1 MECFTL
7 PLDRT
12 QAGTLKRAASR
23 LACTRSIVNRNVSLA
38 RAMVGRVVE
47 LQTHQGSA
55 TVSNVNRAAR
65 LHRLLVI
72 LSMATARPGIRA
84 VDLATTLKVSSRT
97 VFRDLA
103 ELQRLGFPVTFG
115 NGYPAQ
121 QELFRR
127 RRRQEMSQVLADL
140 VEQQL
145 EVVRRTLPPEEAER
159 VVAEAIQYLPM
170 EAAEAVT
177 RALAKAA
184 HH

>member
-1 MECFTL
+1 
-7 PLDRT
+7 
-12 QAGTLKRAASR
+12 
-23 LACTRSIVNRNVSLA
+23 
-38 RAMVGRVVE
+38 
-47 LQTHQGSA
+47 LQTHEGSA
-55 TVSNVNRAAR
+55 TVSNVNQAAR

-72 LSMATARPGIRA
+72 LSMATARPGVRA
-84 VDLATTLKVSSRT
+84 VDLAATLKVSSRT

-145 EVVRRTLPPEEAER
+145 EVVRRKLPGDEAEQL
-159 VVAEAIQYLPM
+159 VNEAIRYLPM

-184 HH
+184 RR

>member
-1 MECFTL
+1 M
-7 PLDRT
+7 
-12 QAGTLKRAASR
+12 
-23 LACTRSIVNRNVSLA
+23 
-38 RAMVGRVVE
+38 
-47 LQTHQGSA
+47 QTHEGSA
-55 TVSNVNRAAR
+55 TFSNVNSAAR

-84 VDLATTLKVSSRT
+84 VDLAETLKVSTRT

-127 RRRQEMSQVLADL
+127 RRRQEMSQVMADL
-140 VEQQL
+140 VDQQL
-145 EVVRRTLPPEEAER
+145 DVVRRKLPPEEAER
-159 VVAEAIQYLPM
+159 VVAEAVQYLPL

-177 RALAKAA
+177 RALAKAVRR
-184 HH
+184 

>member
-1 MECFTL
+1 LNCRPIE
-7 PLDRT
+7 
-12 QAGTLKRAASR
+12 
-23 LACTRSIVNRNVSLA
+23 
-38 RAMVGRVVE
+38 
-47 LQTHQGSA
+47 GSA

-84 VDLATTLKVSSRT
+84 DDLAATLKVSSRT

-127 RRRQEMSQVLADL
+127 RRRPEMSQVLADL

-145 EVVRRTLPPEEAER
+145 EVVRRKLPADEAEQL
-159 VVAEAIQYLPM
+159 VNEAIGYLPM

-184 HH
+184 RR

>member
-1 MECFTL
+1 LYPFQRQQKRFPTRRGL
-7 PLDRT
+7 VT
-12 QAGTLKRAASR
+12 AG
-23 LACTRSIVNRNVSLA
+23 
-38 RAMVGRVVE
+38 GE
-47 LQTHQGSA
+47 LQTHMRGA

-84 VDLATTLKVSSRT
+84 ADLAGTLGVSERT

-127 RRRQEMSQVLADL
+127 RRRQEMPQIMADL

-145 EVVRRTLPPEEAER
+145 EVVRRALPPEEADR

-184 HH
+184 RR

>member
-1 MECFTL
+1 M
-7 PLDRT
+7 
-12 QAGTLKRAASR
+12 
-23 LACTRSIVNRNVSLA
+23 
-38 RAMVGRVVE
+38 
-47 LQTHQGSA
+47 QTHEGSA

-84 VDLATTLKVSSRT
+84 IDLAATLKVSSRT

-145 EVVRRTLPPEEAER
+145 EVVRRKLPADEAEQ
-159 VVAEAIQYLPM
+159 VVNEAIRYLPL

-177 RALAKAA
+177 RALAKATRR
-184 HH
+184 

>member
-1 MECFTL
+1 
-7 PLDRT
+7 
-12 QAGTLKRAASR
+12 
-23 LACTRSIVNRNVSLA
+23 
-38 RAMVGRVVE
+38 
-47 LQTHQGSA
+47 LQTREGSA

-84 VDLATTLKVSSRT
+84 VDLAATLKVSSRT

-127 RRRQEMSQVLADL
+127 RRRPEMSQVLGDL

-145 EVVRRTLPPEEAER
+145 EVVRRKLPPDEAEEL
-159 VVAEAIQYLPM
+159 VNEAIRYLPM

-184 HH
+184 RR

>member
-1 MECFTL
+1 M
-7 PLDRT
+7 
-12 QAGTLKRAASR
+12 K
-23 LACTRSIVNRNVSLA
+23 
-38 RAMVGRVVE
+38 
-47 LQTHQGSA
+47 GSA

-72 LSMATARPGIRA
+72 LSMATARPGVRA
-84 VDLATTLKVSSRT
+84 VDLAQTLKVSSRT

-127 RRRQEMSQVLADL
+127 RRRQEMSQIMADL
-140 VEQQL
+140 VDQQL
-145 EVVRRTLPPEEAER
+145 EVVRRKLPPEDAEQL
-159 VVAEAIQYLPM
+159 VTKAIQYLPM
-170 EAAEAVT
+170 EAAEAIT

-184 HH
+184 RR

>member
-1 MECFTL
+1 
-7 PLDRT
+7 
-12 QAGTLKRAASR
+12 
-23 LACTRSIVNRNVSLA
+23 
-38 RAMVGRVVE
+38 MVGRAVE
-47 LQTHQGSA
+47 LQTHRGSA

-84 VDLATTLKVSSRT
+84 VDLATSLKVSSRT

-145 EVVRRTLPPEEAER
+145 EVVRRKLPADEAEQL
-159 VVAEAIQYLPM
+159 VNEAIRYLPM

-184 HH
+184 RR

>member
-1 MECFTL
+1 LRGPE
-7 PLDRT
+7 
-12 QAGTLKRAASR
+12 S
-23 LACTRSIVNRNVSLA
+23 
-38 RAMVGRVVE
+38 
-47 LQTHQGSA
+47 SA
-55 TVSNVNRAAR
+55 TFSNVDRAAR

-84 VDLATTLKVSSRT
+84 DELAGTLKVSTRT

-103 ELQRLGFPVTFG
+103 ELQRLGFPVSFG

-140 VEQQL
+140 VDQQL
-145 EVVRRTLPPEEAER
+145 EVVRRKLPADEAER
-159 VVAEAIQYLPM
+159 VVAEATRYLPM

-177 RALAKAA
+177 RALAKATRQ
-184 HH
+184 